1 MASFSGNVLKIL
13 TGNLFA
19 QGLAVMVAPVL
30 TRLFAPEAFGVA
42 ALFVSITGVI
52 NVVTC
57 LRYELAIV
65 LPQTDEEAANLLC
78 GCLLIVLGAA
88 GSTAI
93 SVYFF
98 ADYLAQQLNSSE
110 LGKYLWLV
118 PLVVFVN
125 GLILALSYWNNR
137 TKQFGRISIIRAVSS
152 VVTQGTKFG
161 AGLLG
166 FISGGV
172 LIWATAFGQFIAA
185 ATLTWQIWRCDW
197 RLLRSSVSKDRI
209 VVNLKRYYRFPLYNT
224 WSALLNSASHQLP
237 ALMLAY
243 FFSKTVV
250 GYYAL
255 GMVVLNTPLKILGEA
270 IAQVFFQKASETCN
284 RNGDVSIVVREVY
297 SRLVSLGLFPI
308 IVLML
313 VSEDLFVIAFGNR
326 WAEAGQ
332 YIQILGPLF
341 YFQFLSSPI
350 STLFAILEKQHYGL
364 FFNILLFGT
373 RIASIIVGGMA
384 GDIRLTLFLF
394 VSTGVACYGFLSFWL
409 ISKAGLSAMYAL
421 QQIIKFAFYSSPLI
435 LVLALAKWSFAV
447 NSINLMLLAA
457 GCLATYFFGVIKQDN
472 EIRKPLKAVSHL
484 FGFLK

>member
-1 MASFSGNVLKIL
+1 M
-13 TGNLFA
+13 FA

-30 TRLFAPEAFGVA
+30 TRLFEPEAFGVA
-42 ALFVSITGVI
+42 ALFVSITSVI
-52 NVVTC
+52 NVVAC

-65 LPQTDEEAANLLC
+65 LPQTDEEAANLLG
-78 GCLLIVLGAA
+78 GCLLIVLGVA

-98 ADYLAQQLNSSE
+98 ADYMAQQLNSSE
-110 LGKYLWLV
+110 LGNYFWLV
-118 PLVVFVN
+118 PPVVFVN

-137 TKQFGRISIIRAVSS
+137 TKQFGRISIIKAVSS

-166 FISGGV
+166 FISVGV
-172 LIWATAFGQFIAA
+172 LIWATAFGQFVAA

-197 RLLRSSVSKDRI
+197 RLLRSTVTKDRI

-255 GMVVLNTPLKILGEA
+255 GMMVLNMPLKMLGEA

-284 RNGDVSIVVREVY
+284 RKGDVSIVVREVY

-308 IVLML
+308 LVLTL
-313 VSEDLFVIAFGNR
+313 LSEDLFVIAFGDR

-332 YIQILGPLF
+332 YIQILGPLLF
-341 YFQFLSSPI
+341 FQFLSSPI
-350 STLFAILEKQHYGL
+350 STLFAVLEKQHYGL

-384 GDIRLTLFLF
+384 GDIRLTLVLF

-409 ISKAGLSAMYAL
+409 ISKAGLSAVYAL

-447 NSINLMLLAA
+447 NSIGLLLLAA
-457 GCLATYFFGVIKQDN
+457 GCLATYFFGVIKRDN
-472 EIRKPLKAVSHL
+472 EIRKPLKVVSQL